1 MIFNVKMFSRIN
13 FYLILFFIFFSPGY
27 ILSQDISDS
36 STIILKGTVISDEN
50 KPLPDVQVLLINESG
65 EEFTDYS
72 DIQGKFTFT
81 LTTGRYDLYASIA
94 GYDIYEHKNL
104 RLDKQDSR
112 DLEIILTRKEFTTEE
127 INVEG
132 QFRQRQDDLRTS
144 VINITPKNVKL
155 LPGAVEDVLRS
166 LQTLPGV
173 TSPNDFTSQLVI
185 RGSGPDQN
193 LIVMDDVE
201 IFNPYRLYGLVSM
214 FNPETLNDITLI
226 TGGFPAKY
234 GDRLSA
240 VLDVMNMEGSRGNN
254 LNTVI
259 NTSVSNA
266 NLIFHGKNP
275 LDIPGSWLVSSRRTY
290 YDLIIGP
297 IAKKAGLITEDS
309 SFPSFKDLQ
318 FKIAFGPFK
327 KNKFLASGIFS
338 EDGVQII
345 SGNESENPDS
355 VAVRDVTKNDMLALA
370 WHFIPDHNFISRT
383 TLSWYRNSGDNE
395 FESEIIDPLINTENY
410 TPEQRDSLRMMGA
423 ILGLNFDS
431 KYKFQ
436 KFALSNRSILYKG
449 STQYEFG
456 GGLDLVRT
464 DLNFNLNVDEQFKSI
479 IRSFPWA
486 QPLLEEFN
494 LDGENTLRAHVY
506 SQARYKLSDKIFF
519 QPSLRLDYYDFLK
532 KIYFSPRVNLGYAF
546 DPLTTLR
553 TAVGLYYQSPGMEKL
568 VDNRT
573 FFDYKSEK
581 AKEITA
587 ERALHFVIG
596 IDRWLNNEWLAK
608 SEFYYKK
615 FDNLLMQE
623 RLTGYRYEY
632 YINDPSN
639 PDPAYWRNVNNW
651 IRSDEKLPYDSVTI
665 NPVNEGTGKAFGFEI
680 GIEKKYM
687 NPDTKFYGWVN
698 YSLTFSDRTSYG
710 LTRPYRF
717 EQRHTANFVMN
728 YRVNSWLEL
737 GARWTY
743 ASNFRLTKPIGITP
757 RIVNDSI
764 VTFPVINAVVFN
776 LDFGGR
782 ENLLNEKKPDY
793 HRLDIRATAYTNF
806 WGVDWAFYLD
816 VINAYNRKNVIGYD
830 YWLDQNLE
838 IKRKTLNM
846 FPILPTIGVN
856 ARF

>member
-1 MIFNVKMFSRIN
+1 MFFLLPGKNFSQTIPDPPKAIIKGNV
-13 FYLILFFIFFSPGY
+13 L
-27 ILSQDISDS
+27 
-36 STIILKGTVISDEN
+36 SDEN
-50 KPLPDVQVLLINESG
+50 KPLADVRIVLVKSD
-65 EEFTDYS
+65 FTDVNGVS
-72 DIQGKFTFT
+72 DNEGNFHFN
-81 LTTGRYDLYASIA
+81 LDPGSYDLYATMA
-94 GYDIYEHKNL
+94 GYDNYENKNIVL
-104 RLDKQDSR
+104 GPAETKE
-112 DLEIILTRKEFTTEE
+112 LEIILTRKEFTTEE
-127 INVEG
+127 ITVEG

-240 VLDVMNMEGSRGNN
+240 VLDVMNMEGNTGRK

-259 NTSVSNA
+259 NTSISNA
-266 NLIFHGKNP
+266 NLIFHGRNP
-275 LDIPGSWLVSSRRTY
+275 FEIPGSWLISSRRTY

-309 SFPSFKDLQ
+309 SFPAFKDLQ
-318 FKIAFGPFK
+318 FKFAFGPFQ
-327 KNKFLASGIFS
+327 KNKFIASGIFS
-338 EDGVQII
+338 EDGVHIVT
-345 SGNESENPDS
+345 GDDNERPDS
-355 VAVRDVTKNDMLALA
+355 VSVKDLTKNDMLALA

-410 TPEQRDSLRMMGA
+410 SPEQRDSLRMIGA

-431 KYKFQ
+431 KYTFQ
-436 KFALSNRSILYKG
+436 KLALTNRSVFINGK
-449 STQYEFG
+449 TQYEFG
-456 GGLDLVRT
+456 GGVDLVRT
-464 DLNFNLNVDEQFKSI
+464 DLNFNLDVDDQFKSI
-479 IRSFPWA
+479 IRNFPWA

-494 LDGENTLRAHVY
+494 LDGENQLRAHLY
-506 SQARYKLSDKIFF
+506 SQARFKLTDKIFF
-519 QPSLRLDYYDFLK
+519 QPSLRTDYYDFLGK
-532 KIYFSPRVNLGYAF
+532 FYLSPRVNFGYAF

-553 TAVGLYYQSPGMEKL
+553 AAVGLFYQSPGMEKL

-573 FFDYKSEK
+573 FFDYKGEK
-581 AKEITA
+581 AKDITA
-587 ERALHFVIG
+587 ERALHFVLG
-596 IDRWLNNEWLAK
+596 LDRWLNNEWLAK
-608 SEFYYKK
+608 SEVYYKK
-615 FDNLLMQE
+615 FDNLLVQE

-632 YINDPSN
+632 YLNDPSN
-639 PDPAYWRNVNNW
+639 TDPTYWRNLNNW
-651 IRSDEKLPYDSVTI
+651 TRSEEKVAYDSVTV
-665 NPVNEGTGKAFGFEI
+665 NPLNEGYGKALGFEI
-680 GIEKKYM
+680 GLEKKYL
-687 NPDTKFYGWVN
+687 NPNTKFYGWIN

-710 LTRPYRF
+710 VTNPYRF
-717 EQRHTANFVMN
+717 EQRHTANVVLN

-743 ASNFRLTKPIGITP
+743 ASNFRLTSPVGITP
-757 RIVNDSI
+757 RIVNDTI
-764 VTFPVINAVVFN
+764 VTIPVINAVVFN

-782 ENLLNEKKPDY
+782 ENLLNEKKPEY
-793 HRLDIRATAYTNF
+793 HRLDVRATAYTNF

-816 VINAYNRKNVIGYD
+816 VINAYNRKNIIGYD
-830 YWLDQNLE
+830 YWLDQDLQ